1 MSEETKTENTEHA
14 TGHAAEVAQEMPK
27 EPETTP
33 EGLKIYPTSFLP
45 QKSHMEPS
53 RIPTAKMSGF
63 EIEVAHVIIFFILT
77 IGLFYSMWK
86 RPNKR

>member
-1 MSEETKTENTEHA
+1 MSEETKTVNTEHA
-14 TGHAAEVAQEMPK
+14 TGHAAEVAPEMPK
-27 EPETTP
+27 ELETTP
-33 EGLKIYPTSFLP
+33 AGLKIYPTSFLP
-45 QKSHMEPS
+45 QKSHIETS

-63 EIEVAHVIIFFILT
+63 EIEVSHVIIFFILT